1 MPSGAIS
8 GMSNYALEIDRYR
21 RLGERAES
29 AGHPELAETARR
41 LAASYEERHEASCA
55 DGDVRVLEE
64 CQRHNDREIGRL
76 QGLRDAL
83 LYREASS
90 AGALQADDAR
100 GEIAGYGERIAEHK
114 ADNDGI
120 AARLRELRG

>member
-1 MPSGAIS
+1 MA
-8 GMSNYALEIDRYR
+8 NYALEIGKYR

-76 QGLRDAL
+76 RGLRSAL
-83 LYREASS
+83 RHRGEAS
-90 AGALQADDAR
+90 AGAQHTGDV
-100 GEIAGYGERIAEHK
+100 GEIAMYDERIAEHK